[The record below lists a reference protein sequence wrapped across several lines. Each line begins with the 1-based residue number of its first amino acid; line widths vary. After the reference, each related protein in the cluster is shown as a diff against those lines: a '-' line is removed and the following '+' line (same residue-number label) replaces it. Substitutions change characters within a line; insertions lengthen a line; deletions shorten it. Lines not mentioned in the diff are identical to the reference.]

1 MTAGQPGTKKMV
13 EIYGDKLVCVRY
25 RYDSDKR
32 IKYKTAEIIIEKGFW
47 DPESRL
53 EKQRKV
59 EIKVR
64 YSEGDIRTKVKAA
77 GGIWN
82 TEKKVWELEYKQVK
96 KLGLIERIIKD

>member
-1 MTAGQPGTKKMV
+1 MTAGQPGTKKMA

-25 RYDSDKR
+25 RYNADKR
-32 IKYKTAEIIIEKGFW
+32 IKYKTVEIIVEQGFW
-47 DPESRL
+47 DPEPRL
-53 EKQRKV
+53 EKLRKV

-64 YSEGDIRTKVKAA
+64 YSEVDIRTKVKAA

-82 TEKKVWELEYKQVK
+82 AEKKVWELEYKQVK